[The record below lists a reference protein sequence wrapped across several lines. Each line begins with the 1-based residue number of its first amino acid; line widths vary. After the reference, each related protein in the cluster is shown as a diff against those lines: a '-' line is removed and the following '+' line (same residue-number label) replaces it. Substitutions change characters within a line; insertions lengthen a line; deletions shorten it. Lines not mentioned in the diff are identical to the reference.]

1 MGKLLSRPDSHH
13 IWNLLKVG
21 RVGLLKI
28 GLICMKE
35 MFGLKMRTDS
45 KRVVLEVFQCN
56 VYVYIHAIYCSK

>member
-1 MGKLLSRPDSHH
+1 MGKLLSRPDRHH

-56 VYVYIHAIYCSK
+56 VYVYIHAI

>member
-21 RVGLLKI
+21 WVGLLKI

-56 VYVYIHAIYCSK
+56 VYVYIHAI